1 VTGEAAARARRR
13 GRALALGA
21 AAIFIAS
28 CAAPSPAHHPNV
40 VWIVIDALRAD
51 ALHVYG
57 YPKPIT
63 PAIDALAAEGVRF
76 ENHFANAAQT
86 VPSTLIMLLS
96 RRPSDHGFS
105 PPDAATFADRRPVYP
120 AEFEFFAEVLHDAG
134 YATAGYTANPY
145 LTHANGFD
153 QGFDTFGTTDDR
165 GDDLVRRASA
175 WLDERK
181 QQPGR
186 PFHLYLHLMDVHQPY
201 DPPVEY
207 LDRLAP
213 NPAGAVRLEGNR
225 AVPFAPPSD
234 LAYNADRYAACVAYA
249 DGLVASVLAKLD
261 ALGLREDT
269 IVVFTADHGEEFG
282 EHGGIGHGRHVFGE
296 VVRVPLILR
305 WPGHLE
311 RGRVIEHV
319 SQHLDLAPAV
329 LALAGVARPATQQG
343 RTVFE
348 PIDAAFLEM
357 GPWRGVVVGDDKLV
371 WDTQTGEQQLFAI
384 TDRLDRHPRD
394 DAATTARLRGRLET
408 LEAQRPHAAAALPA
422 AATWSE
428 EEKERLR
435 ALGYAR

>member
-1 VTGEAAARARRR
+1 MTGDADRARRR
-13 GRALALGA
+13 PRARAFAALALA
-21 AAIFIAS
+21 LAS
-28 CAAPSPAHHPNV
+28 CAPSRHPNV

-86 VPSTLIMLLS
+86 VPSTLTMLLS

-105 PPDAATFADRRPVYP
+105 PPDVAVFADRRPVYP
-120 AEFEFFAEVLHDAG
+120 AEFLFFAEVLHDAG

-145 LTHANGFD
+145 LTRANGFD
-153 QGFDTFGTTDDR
+153 QGFETFGTTAER
-165 GDDLVRRASA
+165 GEDLVRRASA

-181 QQPGR
+181 QDRGR

-201 DPPVEY
+201 APPVEY
-207 LDRLAP
+207 LARLAP
-213 NPAGAVRLEGNR
+213 NPQGAVRLEGNR
-225 AVPFAPPSD
+225 AVPFAPPTD

-249 DGLVASVLAKLD
+249 DALVASLLAKLD
-261 ALGLREDT
+261 ALGLRDDT
-269 IVVFTADHGEEFG
+269 IVVLTADHGEEFG

-311 RGRVIEHV
+311 AGRVVAHV

-329 LALAGVARPATQQG
+329 LALAGVPQPPEEQG
-343 RTVFE
+343 RTIFE

-357 GPWRGVVVGDDKLV
+357 GPWRGIVAGDDKLV
-371 WDTQTGEQQLFAI
+371 WNTQTGEQRLFALS
-384 TDRLDRHPRD
+384 DRLDRQPRD
-394 DAATTARLRGRLET
+394 DAATSARLRGRLET
-408 LEAQRPHAAAALPA
+408 LEAQRPHRAAAVPA